1 MRLAMLLL
9 RLLQCL
15 PSVCSLLPHHLM
27 SIRTVRQ
34 VAWKEEAWEAASLID
49 HLSVAGGLFAS
60 FPEYILKWRLE
71 SAKHR
76 DFPHGFQLF
85 WKLQQLLGL

>member
-15 PSVCSLLPHHLM
+15 FSSTSPLDVNQNCEASGL
-27 SIRTVRQ
+27 
-34 VAWKEEAWEAASLID
+34 EEGGLGGCKLGRY
-49 HLSVAGGLFAS
+49 LSVAGGLFAS